1 MVATNGNQKVETVE
15 QYIASHPEAD
25 PKAMLDVLMQQN
37 VRLREEYRLSSEVEI
52 DDRLN
57 FRPKTLA
64 QLQRLARMYSE
75 SGLVPQHYSGNI
87 ANCAIGVQMA
97 LRCKV
102 DILTFLQSSY
112 IVHGKPGIESKLAIA
127 MLNSSGQIRG
137 RVRFT
142 LEGEGKGR
150 RCTAYAVDATTGDT
164 LSQTVSMDMAE
175 AEGWLK
181 NQKWKSLTDL
191 MLQYR
196 SAMFLIRVFFPDV
209 LMGMQSLEE
218 LNDIE
223 PQAEV
228 RPVKTLDALTDR
240 LMGTGGETEPAQH
253 PGLARGE
260 IPNDDK
266 QTTEQAADT
275 DPLLL
280 DDVAA
285 GFRACTTLEEVGK
298 FETEATGRAK
308 AQSDNGAIAGMA
320 EEARERVRSSRGQR
334 ANGGQRQQELA
345 GAR

>member
-1 MVATNGNQKVETVE
+1 MATATQNGNYQTVE
-15 QYIASHPEAD
+15 QYIAAHPEAD

-37 VRLREEYRLSSEVEI
+37 TRLREEYRLSSEVEI

-127 MLNSSGQIRG
+127 MLNSSGQIKG

-142 LEGEGKGR
+142 LEGEGKNR
-150 RCTAYAVDATTGDT
+150 KCTAYAVDATGDT
-164 LSQTVSMDMAE
+164 LSQTVSMEMAE

-181 NQKWKSLTDL
+181 NSKWKSLTDL

-209 LMGMQSLEE
+209 LMGMQSLDE
-218 LNDIE
+218 LEDID
-223 PQAEV
+223 PPTV
-228 RPVKTLDALTDR
+228 TKPPKSLDELTDR
-240 LMGTGGETEPAQH
+240 LTGTGSESEPQ
-253 PGLARGE
+253 
-260 IPNDDK
+260 
-266 QTTEQAADT
+266 T
-275 DPLLL
+275 DPTTTASQNGNGSHNEEPKSEPEQFTLIG
-280 DDVAA
+280 AQS
-285 GFRACTTLEEVGK
+285 GFNACSTLTEVGK
-298 FETEATGRAK
+298 FEAECDGLARSDDDK
-308 AQSDNGAIAGMA
+308 AAIAGMA
-320 EEARERVRSSRGQR
+320 EAARERIQSSRGTR
-334 ANGGQRQQELA
+334 SNGKQKEMA
-345 GAR
+345 TA